1 MTWLNRGFKLRH
13 KFTKEK
19 DMKAEAIQ
27 ALELF
32 KQQHL
37 AREVEVPTE
46 DIVSSSHSVSQ
57 IKENQMA
64 NEPRKI
70 DLSHLRYPVEVAHP
84 PEPSKKKG
92 VNFNYPDHYKPLKDR
107 IMSAL
112 NNGCRTAESVATYC
126 KEEVKLVN
134 LQLGRWVSRGLIGRK
149 VSATGITRYYPHD
162 LAKEMGIL
170 TAPQPI
176 HRKGKKAKPI
186 TKATTKP
193 EVDSRQ
199 MDLFKDTP
207 APTTKITQA
216 EAFVLR
222 GETVGIAD
230 KSNAKEEK
238 YIEFLEKRMVEWQTE
253 CRKMAKQLTEL
264 ENQVVQARAEVVKV
278 NQTRDVTSEVT
289 EVMKEVMELRA
300 TVAYLESKLFGR
312 K

>member
-64 NEPRKI
+64 NEPRNI

-176 HRKGKKAKPI
+176 HRKGKKAKEQ
-186 TKATTKP
+186 KRSSSFEA
-193 EVDSRQ
+193 
-199 MDLFKDTP
+199 P

-278 NQTRDVTSEVT
+278 NQIRDVTSEVT

>member
-64 NEPRKI
+64 NEPRNI

-186 TKATTKP
+186 AKATTKP

-199 MDLFKDTP
+199 LDLFKDT
-207 APTTKITQA
+207 QA
-216 EAFVLR
+216 QPQPQ
-222 GETVGIAD
+222 
-230 KSNAKEEK
+230 AKEEK